1 MRRLVKA
8 GVIRQAHARTF
19 SLASAWAELVGYAG
33 SIWLNALRIAA
44 ALDRERA
51 LTQEL
56 TRRKKARG
64 PGSACNQ
71 KPVQCFRVWLGFT
84 PAASG

>member
-1 MRRLVKA
+1 MFQGLVR
-8 GVIRQAHARTF
+8 V
-19 SLASAWAELVGYAG
+19 YAG

-64 PGSACNQ
+64 CNP
-71 KPVQCFRVWLGFT
+71 KHPRG
-84 PAASG
+84 